1 MNNRLLAILAAT
13 GASTIYGINHTVAK
27 GLMPIYIEPF
37 GFILLRVLGAAI
49 LFWLISIWGPKEKIA
64 TSDWPRL
71 LGCTVFGMVINM
83 LLFFKGLS
91 LTTPINSSVIITIS
105 PILVLVL
112 AAVLIKERITI
123 LKTVGIITGLAGA
136 MALIF
141 FSKEATDN
149 APNIPLGNF
158 FVIINALSY
167 GLYLI
172 LVKPL
177 TAKYHSFTL
186 MKWLFLFAVII
197 NLPITLNEFLDVEWK
212 ALPAHALLKMGF
224 VVVGTTFLTYLLN
237 VFALKELSA
246 ATISAF
252 IYLQPLIAIIYA
264 VATGA
269 DSLNLVKVMAALLVF
284 AGVYMVTR
292 KPKPIA
298 LKDDDLP

>member
-1 MNNRLLAILAAT
+1 MNKRLLAILAAT

-49 LFWLISIWGPKEKIA
+49 LFWIISFFGPKEKIT
-64 TSDWPRL
+64 TSDWPRI

-112 AAVLIKERITI
+112 AAFLIKERVTL
-123 LKTVGIITGLAGA
+123 LKTAGIITGLAGA
-136 MALIF
+136 MTLVI
-141 FSKEATDN
+141 FSKSSTVD
-149 APNIPLGNF
+149 APNIPLGNIL
-158 FVIINALSY
+158 VIINALSY

-177 TAKYHSFTL
+177 TAKYHPFTL
-186 MKWLFLFAVII
+186 MKWFFLFAVLI
-197 NLPITLNEFLDVEWK
+197 NLPITLNEFMAVDWQT
-212 ALPAHALLKMGF
+212 LPSHAILRMGF

-237 VFALKELSA
+237 VYALKELSA

-264 VATGA
+264 MVTGA
-269 DSLNLVKVMAALLVF
+269 DSLNFIKMVAAVLVF
-284 AGVYMVTR
+284 SGVYMVTR
-292 KPKPIA
+292 KPKPI
-298 LKDDDLP
+298 KPKFQKP

>member
-1 MNNRLLAILAAT
+1 MNKRLLAILAAT
-13 GASTIYGINHTVAK
+13 GASTIYGINHSVAK
-27 GLMPIYIEPF
+27 GLMPTYIEPF
-37 GFILLRVLGAAI
+37 GFILLRVSGAAL
-49 LFWLISIWGPKEKIA
+49 LFWLISFWGPKEKIA

-105 PILVLVL
+105 PILVLIL
-112 AAVLIKERITI
+112 AAILIKERITF
-123 LKTVGIITGLAGA
+123 LKSAGIITGLAGA
-136 MALIF
+136 IALVL
-141 FSKEATDN
+141 FSKESTAN
-149 APNIPLGNF
+149 APNIPLGNLL
-158 FVIINALSY
+158 VIINALSY

-177 TAKYHSFTL
+177 TSKYHSFTL

-197 NLPITLNEFLDVEWK
+197 NLPITLNEFLDVKWK
-212 ALPAHALLKMGF
+212 ILPVDAILKMGF

-269 DSLNLVKVMAALLVF
+269 DSLNLVKISAALLVF
-284 AGVYMVTR
+284 TGVYMVTR
-292 KPKPIA
+292 KPKSTS
-298 LKDDDLP
+298 LKS

>member
-1 MNNRLLAILAAT
+1 MNKRALALLAAT

-27 GLMPIYIEPF
+27 GLMPVYIEPF

-49 LFWLISIWGPKEKIA
+49 LFWLISFFGPKEKIA

-105 PILVLVL
+105 PILVLIL
-112 AAVLIKERITI
+112 AAVLIKERITL
-123 LKTVGIITGLAGA
+123 LKTAGIITGLAGA
-136 MALIF
+136 MALVL
-141 FSKEATDN
+141 FSKESTSN
-149 APNIPLGNF
+149 APNIPLGNIL
-158 FVIINALSY
+158 VIVNAMSY

-177 TAKYHSFTL
+177 TSKYHSFTL
-186 MKWLFLFAVII
+186 MKWLFLMAVII
-197 NLPITLNEFLDVEWK
+197 NLPITLNEFMAVEWTS
-212 ALPAHALLKMGF
+212 LPVHAIYRMGF

-246 ATISAF
+246 ATIGAF

-269 DSLNLVKVMAALLVF
+269 DTLTLIKVIAAMMVF
-284 AGVYMVTR
+284 AGVFMVTR
-292 KPKPIA
+292 KPKPI
-298 LKDDDLP
+298 K

>member
-1 MNNRLLAILAAT
+1 MNKRLLAILAAT

-27 GLMPIYIEPF
+27 GLMPTYIEPF
-37 GFILLRVLGAAI
+37 GFILLRVSGAAF
-49 LFWLISIWGPKEKIA
+49 LFWLISFWGPKEKIA

-71 LGCTVFGMVINM
+71 LGCTIFGMVINM

-112 AAVLIKERITI
+112 AAILIKERITF
-123 LKTVGIITGLAGA
+123 LKSAGIITGLAGA
-136 MALIF
+136 IALVL
-141 FSKEATDN
+141 FSKESTAN
-149 APNIPLGNF
+149 APNIPLGNLL
-158 FVIINALSY
+158 VIINALSY

-177 TAKYHSFTL
+177 TSKYHPFTL

-212 ALPAHALLKMGF
+212 KLPMDAIFMMGF

-269 DSLNLVKVMAALLVF
+269 DSLNLVKISAALLVF

-292 KPKPIA
+292 KPKPTGS
-298 LKDDDLP
+298 KG

>member
-1 MNNRLLAILAAT
+1 MNKRLLAILAAT

-27 GLMPIYIEPF
+27 GLMPVYIEPF

-49 LFWLISIWGPKEKIA
+49 LFWILSFWGPKEKIA
-64 TSDWPRL
+64 TSDWPRI
-71 LGCTVFGMVINM
+71 LGCTIFGMVINM

-105 PILVLVL
+105 PILVLIL
-112 AAVLIKERITI
+112 AAVLIKERITV
-123 LKTVGIITGLAGA
+123 LKTAGIFTGLAGA
-136 MALIF
+136 IALVL
-141 FSKEATDN
+141 FSKETTSN
-149 APNIPLGNF
+149 APNIPLGNIL
-158 FVIINALSY
+158 VIINALSY

-177 TAKYHSFTL
+177 TAKYHPITL

-197 NLPITLNEFLDVEWK
+197 NLPITIKEFMEVEWTT
-212 ALPAHALLKMGF
+212 LPSHAILRMGF

-264 VATGA
+264 ITTGA
-269 DSLNLVKVMAALLVF
+269 DSLNLIKVSAALLVF

-292 KPKPIA
+292 KPKPKPIE
-298 LKDDDLP
+298 

>member
-1 MNNRLLAILAAT
+1 MNKRLLAIFAAT

-27 GLMPIYIEPF
+27 GLMPVYIEPF

-49 LFWLISIWGPKEKIA
+49 LFWLISFWGPKEKIA
-64 TSDWPRL
+64 TSDWPRI
-71 LGCTVFGMVINM
+71 LGCTIFGMVINM

-105 PILVLVL
+105 PILVLIL
-112 AAVLIKERITI
+112 AAVLIRERITW
-123 LKTVGIITGLAGA
+123 LKTAGIVTGLAGA
-136 MALIF
+136 LALVF
-141 FSKEATDN
+141 FSKESVAN

-158 FVIINALSY
+158 LVIVNALSY
-167 GLYLI
+167 GLYLV

-197 NLPITLNEFLDVEWK
+197 NLPITISEFMEVEWQV
-212 ALPAHALLKMGF
+212 LPAHAVLRMGF

-252 IYLQPLIAIIYA
+252 IYLQPLIAIFYA

-269 DSLNLVKVMAALLVF
+269 DSLNPIKISAAVLVF

-292 KPKPIA
+292 KPKPKD
-298 LKDDDLP
+298 LKPDDLP